1 MYGNRVMRHLTV
13 VSKSSGFTLIEL
25 LVAGLVGLLVLAGVH
40 RIFVAGLATQST
52 TSLETEVNRKAQV
65 AMDDMMDR
73 LRGSSGVE
81 EPSGLDEVWFVWFD
95 PQNNRCHVSYGVKE
109 GKLYR
114 YWGAAKRSYTEG
126 IPVASD
132 VSQLR
137 LSYYDHTGQPASDSD
152 QVVRVRAVL
161 EVARGGQ
168 SARLESAV
176 RLRNK

>member
-1 MYGNRVMRHLTV
+1 MYGKRLIRNLPG
-13 VSKSSGFTLIEL
+13 VSRCRGFTLIEL
-25 LVAGLVGLLVLAGVH
+25 LVASIVGLLVLAGVH
-40 RIFVAGLATQST
+40 RIFVAGLTTQNI
-52 TSLETEVNRKAQV
+52 TSLESEVNRRAQV

-73 LRGSSGVE
+73 LRGSYGVRE
-81 EPSGLDEVWFVWFD
+81 AGLDRIWFLDQDQYDVCYRI
-95 PQNNRCHVSYGVKE
+95 QS

-114 YWGAAKRSYTEG
+114 SGSYSGG

-137 LSYYDHTGQPASDSD
+137 FSYYDANGQATSDVSRI
-152 QVVRVRAVL
+152 VRVVAAL